1 MCHSSH
7 WSKPYLSR
15 ECVCVYTYIYIEF
28 RGLGV
33 GVWDLGFVGKKGR
46 KLSRD
51 DMGVIFP

>member
-1 MCHSSH
+1 MCTH
-7 WSKPYLSR
+7 
-15 ECVCVYTYIYIEF
+15 IYMYVEF